1 MTNKKYYK
9 KNLFFTERYYFK
21 GAYIYIGCY
30 LGLILVVVLYFLF
43 INWLYGMNQIIQHQ
57 LHVCLVWGICLMAP
71 IPALI
76 YYGNR
81 KYWKNPPISPNWQKY
96 EGEITAVLTGS
107 FSSIYNVTVSINGQ
121 DRIFTIELD
130 KKVIDPDLALVYAR
144 EDNKINVMVNLNNI
158 NEGKILAEEYF
169 RRQEAR
175 KLPRIR
181 LNDGSYKY
189 NELHEVGESQKIVVG
204 ELNRNMTKHRSFT
217 SHVRASDVLKGR
229 TPHYICTIDAV
240 ISCYEKENKREFQFK
255 CSVFVP
261 KRILVAYINRS
272 MTSIPVEV
280 IVDKLDYSK
289 YTVLLNKAL
298 EETFGTEMAEGWLNT
313 KIL

>member
-1 MTNKKYYK
+1 MPYIAHNCIQVTIQI
-9 KNLFFTERYYFK
+9 FK
-21 GAYIYIGCY
+21 
-30 LGLILVVVLYFLF
+30 VL
-43 INWLYGMNQIIQHQ
+43 
-57 LHVCLVWGICLMAP
+57 
-71 IPALI
+71 
-76 YYGNR
+76 R
-81 KYWKNPPISPNWQKY
+81 K
-96 EGEITAVLTGS
+96 E
-107 FSSIYNVTVSINGQ
+107 
-121 DRIFTIELD
+121 TI
-130 KKVIDPDLALVYAR
+130 KT
-144 EDNKINVMVNLNNI
+144 I